1 MDALILDR
9 SFNTQCIID
18 AFESFIWT
26 DRYREPGDFELYM
39 PVERAPLEYMVEG
52 YYVWIE
58 TSDRLMIIEDINIT
72 SDAEEGPHVKL
83 TGRTLES
90 LLDRHVVHTRTTV
103 IGTLQSGIKKLL
115 MENAIEPRDEH
126 RVLPGLRFVESTDER
141 VTGLMMN
148 AEYLGEDLLTIV
160 EEQCELNDLGFK
172 IVYNEDEG
180 MFDFSLYFGEDRSY
194 DQEDL
199 PWVVFS
205 SRYDNL
211 LGSNYYESKKEL
223 RTAAIVVG
231 AESDD
236 WTQAVIWV
244 EGRPEMTGI
253 DRREMC
259 VDASDIELPEK
270 VVVDEDAIREQMSGA
285 SEESIR
291 KAIAAAQTRAD
302 SENQTNWNNYI
313 DALSEKG
320 RIELAKTY
328 ITEAFEGT
336 IAASIQFIYGRDF
349 FIGDVV
355 QIRDQ
360 FGKEA
365 ASRVTEV
372 MRSHDVNGETLTPT
386 FTTLLGGSNR
396 GEVTE

>member
-18 AFESFIWT
+18 GFESFIWT
-26 DRYREPGDFELYM
+26 DRYREPGDFEIYM
-39 PVERAPLEYMVEG
+39 PVERAPLEYMIEG

-58 TSDRLMIIEDINIT
+58 ASDRLMIIEDLTIT

-90 LLDRHVVHTRTTV
+90 LLDRHVVYHRTV
-103 IGTLQSGIKKLL
+103 INGSLQDGIRKLL
-115 MENAIEPRDEH
+115 TEQAIDPRSEH
-126 RVLPGLRFVESTDER
+126 RQLPGLRFVDNTDER
-141 VTGLMMN
+141 VTELTMN

-172 IVYNEDEG
+172 VVYNEEEG
-180 MFDFSLYFGEDRSY
+180 TFDFSLYFGDDRSY
-194 DQEDL
+194 SQEDL

-223 RTAAIVVG
+223 RTAAIVIG

-236 WTQAVIWV
+236 WEQAIVQV

-259 VDASDIELPEK
+259 VDASDIDVPEK
-270 VVVDEDAIREQMSGA
+270 VVVDEDAIRDQMGDA
-285 SEESIR
+285 DEREIQ
-291 KAIAAAQTRAD
+291 KAIAAAQARAD
-302 SENQTNWNNYI
+302 AENQENWNIYI
-313 DALSEKG
+313 NALMEKG
-320 RIELAKTY
+320 RIELSKTY

-355 QIRDQ
+355 QVRDQ

-365 ASRVTEV
+365 ASRITEV
-372 MRSHDVNGETLTPT
+372 MRSHDVGGETLTPT